1 MDTKQFEGNEYEGY
15 SVPLKGKIFGD
26 VKELRINGKSIK
38 FNKGEFYKRI
48 HMMLKIGYNQI
59 PVVLKDKYGNTNE
72 TYMEVTL
79 SRIKDEPTIDI
90 DIENNN

>member
-1 MDTKQFEGNEYEGY
+1 
-15 SVPLKGKIFGD
+15 
-26 VKELRINGKSIK
+26 
-38 FNKGEFYKRI
+38 
-48 HMMLKIGYNQI
+48 MLKIGYNQI